1 MNDFF
6 SCWLQC
12 NCVAAVASLTEVP
25 CPCPDHSP
33 PADAVFDLLLLQLNT
48 SSLPP
53 WAPSC
58 STARGLVTTASEN
71 SEPLAGEFPTAD
83 HRQRVNGGCA
93 SRPAQ
98 VRQAPSQAFEGRR
111 RGFLAYA
118 LPPRFPD
125 PPPSGSAGASRL
137 RQSRL
142 PPTRHLP
149 RQAALS
155 PRSPAATEPRSRSST
170 PTPSTTD
177 SRRTPFVTSSVEPTV
192 GADLSHRRHALVETV
207 FGDLTH
213 VPLTHLPLSQLSAN
227 SAWVVCAMITHSLLR
242 AAALDPHQPAVHA
255 APISA
260 AEPSTFQ
267 YAWPDHN
274 DASYCPSQPTGPG
287 RQVAGD
293 LDRHH
298 EPCSGVPLAP

>member
-1 MNDFF
+1 MI
-6 SCWLQC
+6 S
-12 NCVAAVASLTEVP
+12 V
-25 CPCPDHSP
+25 
-33 PADAVFDLLLLQLNT
+33 
-48 SSLPP
+48 
-53 WAPSC
+53 
-58 STARGLVTTASEN
+58 
-71 SEPLAGEFPTAD
+71 
-83 HRQRVNGGCA
+83 
-93 SRPAQ
+93 
-98 VRQAPSQAFEGRR
+98 
-111 RGFLAYA
+111 
-118 LPPRFPD
+118 
-125 PPPSGSAGASRL
+125 
-137 RQSRL
+137 
-142 PPTRHLP
+142 PPTPIIICRC
-149 RQAALS
+149 S
-155 PRSPAATEPRSRSST
+155 PRSGRYAPLRGGPAGRPGPRLRSGTGWQLSEQRST
-170 PTPSTTD
+170 LDTSIRGITPIL
-177 SRRTPFVTSSVEPTV
+177 
-192 GADLSHRRHALVETV
+192 AETQPLQNP
-207 FGDLTH
+207 GRSNLTH